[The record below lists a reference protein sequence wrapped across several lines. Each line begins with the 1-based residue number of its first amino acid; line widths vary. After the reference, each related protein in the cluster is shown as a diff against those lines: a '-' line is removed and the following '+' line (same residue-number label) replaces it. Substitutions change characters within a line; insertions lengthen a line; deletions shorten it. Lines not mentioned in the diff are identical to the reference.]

1 MNFKKKSTFVGHFCP
16 PGSGSTDPIES
27 GSNPDPQPCFQETF
41 TARMEQLLASLADHE
56 GVHAAGCAQ
65 LADRI
70 TGGLAQNVAALGRL
84 AGLMDQLGAAGGA
97 ALTAIEDS
105 VRTHG
110 LEATR

>member
-1 MNFKKKSTFVGHFCP
+1 LFRDVAALHEKLERTRNLAKENEAAK
-16 PGSGSTDPIES
+16 GS
-27 GSNPDPQPCFQETF
+27 FQETF
-41 TARMEQLLASLADHE
+41 TARVEQLLASLADHE

-70 TGGLAQNVAALGRL
+70 SGGLAQNVAALGRL
-84 AGLMDQLGAAGGA
+84 AGLMDQLGAAGGT
-97 ALTAIEDS
+97 ALTSIEDS